1 MARSVNDPSGSREQ
15 GGLIHM
21 SKKLTRRNF
30 LEVAGAAGAALAL
43 AACGGGE
50 EAPAD
55 GGEEGGEAAGGDT
68 GKLVVYTPHSE
79 EEISIEIPP
88 FEEQT
93 GISVEV
99 VSAGAGELISR
110 ISAEVDNPQGDILF
124 GGSMGTSLA
133 SLDLWEEYV
142 PEEDAN
148 VMEPYRSK
156 ENKVSTYTLVP
167 TVILVNPELIGDI
180 EIKGFNDLLNPELK
194 GKIAFADPAASSLSN
209 VLVFNMLLARG
220 DGENYDAGWE
230 WMEKFCAQLDGK
242 ILDGSSKVPKGVADG
257 EYAVGLSHEL
267 YFASYRDSGIEAVWP
282 EEGSAVITGPIQII
296 KGGPNPENAKKFM
309 EYALG
314 QDFQQRYMEQHN
326 ARTVRTDVD
335 APEGVPPFDS
345 LKTFEEPIVT
355 SDEQNA
361 VLEKFT
367 DLVYA

>member
-1 MARSVNDPSGSREQ
+1 
-15 GGLIHM
+15 M

-30 LEVAGAAGAALAL
+30 LEVAGATGAALAL

-156 ENKVSTYTLVP
+156 EKKVSTYTLVP

-209 VLVFNMLLARG
+209 VLVFNMLLAMG

-282 EEGSAVITGPIQII
+282 EEGSAVITGPSRSSRAA
-296 KGGPNPENAKKFM
+296 PTPRTPRSSWSTR
-309 EYALG
+309 L
-314 QDFQQRYMEQHN
+314 
-326 ARTVRTDVD
+326 ARTSSSATWSSTTPVPSAPTSMPPRACRRSTPSRPSRSPSSPLTSRT
-335 APEGVPPFDS
+335 PS
-345 LKTFEEPIVT
+345 SRSSRT
-355 SDEQNA
+355 SSTR
-361 VLEKFT
+361 KFT
-367 DLVYA
+367 S

>member
-1 MARSVNDPSGSREQ
+1 MDT
-15 GGLIHM
+15 
-21 SKKLTRRNF
+21 KLTRRSF
-30 LEVAGAAGAALAL
+30 LGVAGGAALAL
-43 AACGGGE
+43 AGCGGGGAAP
-50 EAPAD
+50 EAEPAAE
-55 GGEEGGEAAGGDT
+55 GTEATAGEGGS
-68 GKLVVYTPHSE
+68 LVVYTPHSE
-79 EEISIEIPP
+79 EEIAIEIPP

-93 GISVEV
+93 GIKVEV
-99 VSAGAGELISR
+99 VSGGAGELIQR
-110 ISAEVDNPQGDILF
+110 ISGEAKAPQGDVLF

-156 ENKVSTYTLVP
+156 EKKVSTYTLVP
-167 TVILVNPELIGDI
+167 TVILVNPELTQGI

-209 VLVFNMLLARG
+209 VLVFNMLLAMG
-220 DGENYDAGWE
+220 DGQNYDAGWD
-230 WMEKFCAQLDGK
+230 WMAQFCAQLDGK

-282 EEGSAVITGPIQII
+282 EEGSAVITGPAQII
-296 KGGPNPENAKKFM
+296 KGCPNLENAKKFM

-314 QDFQQRYMEQHN
+314 KDFQTRYMEQHN
-326 ARTVRTDVD
+326 ARTVRSDVP
-335 APEGVPPFDS
+335 APEGVPAFDT

-355 SDEQNA
+355 SEEQAA
-361 VLEKFT
+361 VIQKFQ